1 MSKSYILKFIWE
13 NEKRWVIFTLI
24 FSAISGLMPLLFLNI
39 SKNLINEVSNLI
51 QNTSQN
57 VTLVL
62 ILLIFQLLITVSF
75 LALTKWKE
83 VFDRKF
89 EIRLNHSLQYQI
101 LKRNSEVPFIYFN
114 NQEFYNRSV
123 KVNFGTGH
131 IVSFVKGWFS
141 LIEAILSV
149 VSLLIF
155 LLSIHW
161 IIVVAC
167 VLFSTPYL
175 FFNLKSGKE
184 KFKLVSKQTPLTR
197 EIQYY
202 SYLLRERYAAKEIRL
217 FNLAEY
223 FLGKWSA
230 KYLENSTLTI
240 RLLQKQKLTEYG
252 IDTLLALF
260 YCGVSLTM
268 IWLAINGGLSIGEFV
283 AITQAIQG
291 FQSSA
296 KQVYNV
302 IGSQFENLLH
312 IEEFVKFFHND
323 LIDVTN
329 GTLDFP
335 ETTDLTISF
344 KNVSFSYPDNPR
356 LILKN
361 ISLDIASGE
370 KIAIVGHNGSG
381 KSTLIMCLC
390 GLLPVTKGSILIG
403 GENIEKIKS
412 DELKKK
418 ISVIF
423 QDFVRYSLTVKENIL
438 FGDIELTDNNR
449 LIEAARIS
457 GVDKFVN
464 RFQEKYDTYLGKTIK
479 DGEDLSGGEWQK
491 IAIARAML
499 RDSPIIILDEPTAAL
514 DPMAEM
520 DIFESF
526 NNITQGKTVIYIS
539 HRMASTKFADR
550 IIVMKNGEIVEYG
563 THEELVKLNGEYQ
576 KMYTSQAEWY
586 QEKEMEVV

>member
-1 MSKSYILKFIWE
+1 MSKYYIIKFIWE
-13 NEKRWVIFTLI
+13 HEKKWVIFTLL

-57 VTLVL
+57 ATL
-62 ILLIFQLLITVSF
+62 IFFLLIFQLLITVLF

-89 EIRLNHSLQYQI
+89 EIRVNHSLQHKI
-101 LKRNSEVPFIYFN
+101 LERNSEVPYIYFN
-114 NQEFYNRSV
+114 NQEFHNRSI

-131 IVSFVKGWFS
+131 LVSFVKGWFS
-141 LIEAILSV
+141 LIEAILIV

-155 LLSIHW
+155 LFSIHW
-161 IIVVAC
+161 AIVVTC
-167 VLFSTPYL
+167 IMFSIPYL
-175 FFNLKSGKE
+175 LFNLKSGKE
-184 KFKLVSKQTPLTR
+184 KFNLVSEQTPLTR
-197 EIQYY
+197 EINYY

-217 FNLAEY
+217 FNLADY
-223 FLGKWSA
+223 FLKKWST
-230 KYLENSTLTI
+230 KYLENSSLSI
-240 RLLQKQKLTEYG
+240 QLFRKQKVIELG
-252 IDTLLALF
+252 IDTLLVFF

-268 IWLAINGGLSIGEFV
+268 IWLAKNGGLSIGEFV
-283 AITQAIQG
+283 AITQAIQS
-291 FQSSA
+291 FQSSV
-296 KQVYNV
+296 KRVYSV
-302 IGSQFENLLH
+302 IGSQFESLLH
-312 IEEFVKFFHND
+312 IKEFVKFFDND
-323 LIDVTN
+323 LIKVPN

-335 ETTDLTISF
+335 GTNDLSISF
-344 KNVSFSYPDNPR
+344 NNVSFSYPDNSR

-361 ISLDIASGE
+361 ISLEIAPGE

-381 KSTLIMCLC
+381 KSTLTMCLS
-390 GLLPVTKGSILIG
+390 GLLPVTNGSISIG
-403 GENIEKIKS
+403 GENIENIKS
-412 DELKKK
+412 NALKKN

-423 QDFVRYSLTVKENIL
+423 QDFVRYSLSVKENIL

-449 LIEAARIS
+449 LVEAARIS
-457 GVDKFVN
+457 GVDKFVS
-464 RFQEKYDTYLGKTIK
+464 RFQEKYDTYLGKTLK

-514 DPMAEM
+514 DPIAEM

-526 NNITQGKTVIYIS
+526 NNITKGKTVIYIS

-550 IIVMKNGEIVEYG
+550 IIVMKNGEIVEIG
-563 THEELVKLNGEYQ
+563 THQELVNQNGEYQ
-576 KMYTSQAEWY
+576 KMYASQAEWY